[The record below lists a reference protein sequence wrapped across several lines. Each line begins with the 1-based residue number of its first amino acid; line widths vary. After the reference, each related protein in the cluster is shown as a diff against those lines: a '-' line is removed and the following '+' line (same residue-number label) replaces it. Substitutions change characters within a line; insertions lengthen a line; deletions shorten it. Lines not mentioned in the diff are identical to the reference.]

1 MFFLYFLFDRHYLS
15 SVINILKVKR
25 IIETWKYISLISDNA
40 ELSNL
45 YQEAVNHEKQDSIR
59 ILFSELL
66 N

>member
-1 MFFLYFLFDRHYLS
+1 MFFLYFLFDRYYLS
-15 SVINILKVKR
+15 SVNNILKVKR
-25 IIETWKYISLISDNA
+25 IVETCKYISLISGNA

-45 YQEAVNHEKQDSIR
+45 YQETVNPEKQDSIR